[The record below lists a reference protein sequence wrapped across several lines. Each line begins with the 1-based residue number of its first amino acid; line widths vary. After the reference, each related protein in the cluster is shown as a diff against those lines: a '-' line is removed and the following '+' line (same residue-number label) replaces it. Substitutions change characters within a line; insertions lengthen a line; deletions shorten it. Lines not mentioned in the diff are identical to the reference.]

1 MERCSIALKC
11 HSLERHFAVEVL
23 LYPGGVLFLMVCVL
37 LCYKHQEQHG
47 CSSFSF
53 WVIVGVLRHFVALS
67 AVFCARVSVFLP
79 GGCGDGC
86 GWAELG
92 LVCSLSCAV
101 GRFCLSKST
110 VGLSVC
116 QNWTVRWSSG
126 LILLSTVTS
135 PHLQHILF
143 LQSLWVCPQNLNTT
157 IINTYTTVQKLW
169 NQ

>member
-1 MERCSIALKC
+1 MWNGAVQYCTEVSFTGKAFRCWSIIVSRRC
-11 HSLERHFAVEVL
+11 AVPDGVCTFVL
-23 LYPGGVLFLMVCVL
+23 QASRAARV
-37 LCYKHQEQHG
+37 E
-47 CSSFSF
+47 
-53 WVIVGVLRHFVALS
+53 VLRHFVALS

-79 GGCGDGC
+79 VGCGDGC

-101 GRFCLSKST
+101 GRFCLGKST

-143 LQSLWVCPQNLNTT
+143 LQSLRVCPQNLNTT
-157 IINTYTTVQKLW
+157 TINTYTTVQKLW